1 MFQKTTPAALG
12 LMAVLVLAAACSSN
26 NKTASR
32 ATLPAVGASTAS
44 AARSS
49 AKSGAQVSGQPAAAV
64 TGDETPQQI
73 VKQVT
78 PSVVKVTTEA
88 TQATIFGQ
96 QTSNGTGT
104 GIILD
109 TQGHVLTNNHVVTN
123 DGTTVANNIH
133 VVLSDGKDLAAK
145 VVGRDPNTDL
155 AVLQVQASGLT
166 PLSFAPSGSTEVGEP
181 VLAIGYALNL
191 QGTPTVTT
199 GVVSALDRTLPEGN
213 GVVLTGAIQT
223 DAPINP
229 GNSGGPLLNFKGQV
243 VGINTAG
250 AGGNSQGIFFAIS
263 ADVAQPIVKDL
274 IANGKVD
281 RGFIG
286 ITTEPVTPDT
296 AQANNLPVSTGVL
309 IDSVQP
315 GTPAD
320 KSGLKAGDIIVKID
334 NSNITNTGDLQ
345 QALASDPPGTKITI
359 TYYRGKTKQTA
370 SLTLAT
376 RPDNVG

>member
-1 MFQKTTPAALG
+1 MFRKTAPATLG
-12 LMAVLVLAAACSSN
+12 LIVVLVLAAACSN
-26 NKTASR
+26 GNKN
-32 ATLPAVGASTAS
+32 ATRTTPAA
-44 AARSS
+44 SS
-49 AKSGAQVSGQPAAAV
+49 AVAATQAASQKSSQVTGRPAAAI

-88 TQATIFGQ
+88 TQGTIFGQ
-96 QTSNGTGT
+96 QTQNGTGT

-109 TQGHVLTNNHVVTN
+109 AQGHILTNNHVVTLDSN
-123 DGTTVANNIH
+123 QVASNIH
-133 VVLSDGKDLAAK
+133 VVLSDGKDLPAK

-155 AVLQVQASGLT
+155 AVLQVQASSLT
-166 PLSFAPSGSTEVGEP
+166 PLSFAPAGSTEVGEP

-191 QGTPTVTT
+191 VGTPTVTT

-250 AGGNSQGIFFAIS
+250 AGQNTQGIFFAIS
-263 ADVAQPIVKDL
+263 GDVAQPIIKDL
-274 IANGKVD
+274 IAKGKVD
-281 RGFIG
+281 RGFMG
-286 ITTEPVTPDT
+286 ITTAGITPQGASSQGLAVT
-296 AQANNLPVSTGVL
+296 SGVL

-315 GTPAD
+315 GTAAD
-320 KSGLKAGDIIVKID
+320 KSGLRAGDVIVKID
-334 NSNITNTGDLQ
+334 SSDIRNTGDLQ
-345 QALASDPPGTKITI
+345 QVLAGDPPGTKITV
-359 TYYRGKTKQTA
+359 TYYRGKDKHTA
-370 SLTLAT
+370 DLTLGT
-376 RPDNVG
+376 RPDNLG

>member
-1 MFQKTTPAALG
+1 MFRKTILATLG
-12 LMAVLVLAAACSSN
+12 LIAALVLAAACSSST
-26 NKTASR
+26 KPTAR
-32 ATLPAVGASTAS
+32 TNPAPSKAAVS
-44 AARSS
+44 AQNSNQ
-49 AKSGAQVSGQPAAAV
+49 KGGQVAGQPAAAI

-88 TQATIFGQ
+88 TQGTIFGQ
-96 QTSNGTGT
+96 QTQNGTGT

-109 TQGHVLTNNHVVTN
+109 AQGHILTNNHVVTL
-123 DGTTVANNIH
+123 DSSQVASNIH
-133 VVLSDGKDLAAK
+133 VVLSDGKDLPAK

-155 AVLQVQASGLT
+155 AVLQVQASNLT
-166 PLSFAPSGSTEVGEP
+166 PLSFAPSGSAQVGDS

-199 GVVSALDRTLPEGN
+199 GVVSALDRSLPEGN
-213 GVVLTGAIQT
+213 GVTIAGVIQT

-250 AGGNSQGIFFAIS
+250 AGQNSQGIFFAIS
-263 ADVAQPIVKDL
+263 SEVAQPIAKDL
-274 IANGKVD
+274 IATGKVN

-286 ITTEPVTPDT
+286 ITTEDLTPQG
-296 AQANNLPVSTGVL
+296 ASSQGLPVSSGVL

-315 GTPAD
+315 GTAAD
-320 KSGLKAGDIIVKID
+320 KGGLKAGDAIVKIG
-334 NSNITNTGDLQ
+334 NAEIRNTGDLQ
-345 QALASDPPGTKITI
+345 QALSADPPNTKITV
-359 TYYRGKTKQTA
+359 TYYRGKNKQTVV
-370 SLTLAT
+370 LTLGT
-376 RPDNVG
+376 RPDNLG